1 MESHVM
7 RHVRELFD
15 RLPSLETFRLRSD
28 LTLAEVSV
36 ARAPS
41 RIPGGRMHVIVMQAL
56 VELAEC
62 DSAAL
67 VLMRGRTFARRH

>member
-1 MESHVM
+1 MESNVT

-15 RLPSLETFRLRSD
+15 RLPGLERFRLRSD
-28 LTLAEVSV
+28 LALAEVSIAGTV
-36 ARAPS
+36 G
-41 RIPGGRMHVIVMQAL
+41 RIPSGRMHVIVMQAL

-62 DSAAL
+62 DSEAF